1 MPNWCNNNV
10 TLEHDDPAMIKRAYD
25 ALERGE
31 FLQEFIP
38 VPKELTET
46 MSGSYGD
53 DEKQQ
58 ALEAQTRRNV
68 EKYGYGNWY
77 DFCTNEW
84 GTKWDVGESGN
95 QDIHPDGRILHTC
108 FDSAW
113 APPVNAYQKL
123 EQLGFRVNAL
133 FYEGG
138 MAFAGEYSEG
148 SCDDFSLEGMGADEI
163 EQNYPELD
171 EAFGISESIREW
183 ERENE
188 EELTEWI
195 KDGAEQRRSL
205 IG

>member
-1 MPNWCNNNV
+1 MLTRSSSNW
-10 TLEHDDPAMIKRAYD
+10 
-25 ALERGE
+25 
-31 FLQEFIP
+31 
-38 VPKELTET
+38 
-46 MSGSYGD
+46 
-53 DEKQQ
+53 
-58 ALEAQTRRNV
+58 
-68 EKYGYGNWY
+68 
-77 DFCTNEW
+77 
-84 GTKWDVGESGN
+84 
-95 QDIHPDGRILHTC
+95 
-108 FDSAW
+108 
-113 APPVNAYQKL
+113 
-123 EQLGFRVNAL
+123 VNAL

-171 EAFGISESIREW
+171 EAFGISESIREY